1 MRKDEMVV
9 VSTIYILII
18 VLFMLVIQIK
28 ETKREEAAKLEAM
41 SIAIDLNKSNNEYI
55 VAIKSLNNHIDKMQH
70 LDKLVQDL
78 ATVPRDK
85 QSLILANCFNESNL
99 KYDVKHKGKFDKTTK
114 GICGVKSEWI
124 EIIPELNEDN
134 INSLEAGYLVI
145 NYLEFEALKK
155 YKGSINNLSP
165 VNHTLQLKKAINE
178 NN

>member
-1 MRKDEMVV
+1 MKRDEYLF
-9 VSTIYILII
+9 IAL
-18 VLFMLVIQIK
+18 VLFIISFFIQMIDNNRIYNEMIEVK
-28 ETKREEAAKLEAM
+28 K
-41 SIAIDLNKSNNEYI
+41 IAIEINEENNNNL
-55 VAIKSLNNHIDKMQH
+55 VAIKSLNSHIDKMQH

-78 ATVPRDK
+78 ATIPRDK

-124 EIIPELNEDN
+124 KTIPGLNEDN

>member
-1 MRKDEMVV
+1 MKRDEYLFVA
-9 VSTIYILII
+9 L
-18 VLFMLVIQIK
+18 VLFIINCSIQMIDNNRIYNEMLEVK
-28 ETKREEAAKLEAM
+28 K
-41 SIAIDLNKSNNEYI
+41 IAIEINEENNNYL

-78 ATVPRDK
+78 ATIPRDK

>member
-1 MRKDEMVV
+1 MKRDEYLFVA
-9 VSTIYILII
+9 L
-18 VLFMLVIQIK
+18 VLFIINCSIQMIDNNRIYNEMLEVK
-28 ETKREEAAKLEAM
+28 K
-41 SIAIDLNKSNNEYI
+41 IAIEINEENNNYL

-78 ATVPRDK
+78 ETVPRDK

>member
-1 MRKDEMVV
+1 MKRDEYLFVA
-9 VSTIYILII
+9 L
-18 VLFMLVIQIK
+18 VLFIINCSIQMIDNNRIYNEMLEVK
-28 ETKREEAAKLEAM
+28 K
-41 SIAIDLNKSNNEYI
+41 IAIEINEENNNYL
-55 VAIKSLNNHIDKMQH
+55 VSIKSLNNHIDKMQH

-78 ATVPRDK
+78 ATIPRDK